1 MIYRLL
7 KFLINDGMTSF
18 GVQILKA
25 ESVNHAAGQRN
36 IALNS
41 EQKKLNVIRMKL
53 EMCGLWTLEAR

>member
-1 MIYRLL
+1 
-7 KFLINDGMTSF
+7 MTSF

-41 EQKKLNVIRMKL
+41 EQKKQCNQDEVGNV
-53 EMCGLWTLEAR
+53 WTVDIGSEVVEIEKESR